1 MLGYVHTPLQSIT
14 CPLGVTDYK
23 YKIIGYHNGSVRYRE
38 VTVQREQCT
47 HTRVLMNAGNV
58 STEAL
63 RLTL

>member
-47 HTRVLMNAGNV
+47 HAHTH
-58 STEAL
+58 ECW
-63 RLTL
+63 